1 MDKLW
6 RLLGDKCWLEGK
18 DNNGRNEDKRERD
31 LSDKVEIFQILI
43 RQKKCKRDC
52 QSAMHKLIP
61 QKKISK
67 PDSIDK

>member
-1 MDKLW
+1 MAEM
-6 RLLGDKCWLEGK
+6 RI
-18 DNNGRNEDKRERD
+18 RERD